1 MLMKTSKSMTMALTS
16 LLLTLPFHY
25 ALAAELDPH
34 EHGSASLNIAIDANT
49 IEMQFESPAVNIVG
63 FEYTTDD
70 DQQQLL
76 IKQAQNNLSNF
87 DTIFTLVGDVS
98 CQTIQSSAN
107 WVTKHEEDSH
117 EEDHDEETHEDGH
130 EEGHDEESH
139 DEEAHE
145 DHDETPSAEHA
156 EFIAEYQLEC
166 NQLNNLTAIDVNLF
180 EFFPAITD
188 LDVQIIYSAG
198 QIKKELNVNKTLIKL
213 AN

>member
-1 MLMKTSKSMTMALTS
+1 MLMKKSKSMTMALTS

-70 DQQQLL
+70 DQQQLY

-87 DTIFTLVGDVS
+87 DAIFTLVGDVS

-130 EEGHDEESH
+130 EEG
-139 DEEAHE
+139 
-145 DHDETPSAEHA
+145 HDETPSAEHA

>member
-1 MLMKTSKSMTMALTS
+1 MKTSKSMTMALTS

-87 DTIFTLVGDVS
+87 DAIFTLVGDVS

-107 WVTKHEEDSH
+107 WVTKHEEDGH